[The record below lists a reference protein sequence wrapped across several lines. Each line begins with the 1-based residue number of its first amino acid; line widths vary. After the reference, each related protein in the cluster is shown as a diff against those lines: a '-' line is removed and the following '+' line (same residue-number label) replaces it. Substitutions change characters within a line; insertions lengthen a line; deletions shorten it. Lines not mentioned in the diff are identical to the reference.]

1 MWEIMNNQ
9 HGEIETLAQNLLNSS
24 HVPELFKLLFMFLIQ
39 PSPPHKVDVNSIP
52 IP

>member
-24 HVPELFKLLFMFLIQ
+24 HVPEIIQ
-39 PSPPHKVDVNSIP
+39 TPLCF
-52 IP
+52 